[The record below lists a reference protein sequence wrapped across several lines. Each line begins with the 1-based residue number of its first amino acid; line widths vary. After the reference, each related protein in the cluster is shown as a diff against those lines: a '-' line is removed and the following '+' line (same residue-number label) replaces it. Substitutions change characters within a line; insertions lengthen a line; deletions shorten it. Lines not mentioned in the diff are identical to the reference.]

1 MRRSA
6 EAAAQTRA
14 ALVEAGV
21 GYFAANSYG
30 EASLEAIAGRLGVT
44 RGAIYHH
51 FGSKRGFFAAV
62 VEHVM
67 TGLRERIVAAAES
80 AGNGWDGLHAGSSVF
95 LEAADDDTFRRI
107 VLLDAPAVLGWEAW
121 KEIDDRTTAS
131 SLREGLADLSDQDL
145 LKTDDVDALATALS
159 GAMNELAL
167 WIAAQP
173 SPQQALGRA
182 RAVVHE
188 LLGAAEA

>member
-1 MRRSA
+1 MRRSV

-14 ALVEAGV
+14 ALLKAGV
-21 GYFAANSYG
+21 SYFAAHSYG
-30 EASLEAIAGRLGVT
+30 EATIEAIAARLGVT

-62 VEHVM
+62 VESIM
-67 TGLRERIVAAAES
+67 AALRKRIVDAAER
-80 AGNGWDGLHAGSSVF
+80 AGNGWDGLRAGSDVF
-95 LEAADDDTFRRI
+95 LEAAADDTFRHI
-107 VLLDAPAVLGWEAW
+107 VLVDAPAVLGWEVW

-131 SLREGLADLSDQDL
+131 SLRDGLAELQAQDA
-145 LKTDDVDALATALS
+145 LKTDDIDALAVGLS

-173 SPQQALGRA
+173 SPQQALARA
-182 RAVVHE
+182 RAVVHQ
-188 LLGAAEA
+188 LLDAAAA